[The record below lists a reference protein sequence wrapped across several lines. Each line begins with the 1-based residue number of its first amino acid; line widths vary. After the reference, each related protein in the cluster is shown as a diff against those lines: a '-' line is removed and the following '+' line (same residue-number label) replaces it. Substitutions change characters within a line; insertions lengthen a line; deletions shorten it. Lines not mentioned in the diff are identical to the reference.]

1 MKKKIKKILE
11 KDDSYDTELNMKNEQ
26 LNILKNNNEKIIDL
40 NEKKFQYYENEIT
53 MLKDKIEHLLNLSNT
68 ELKKNLKNNNIVG
81 RNTNNEIINKSIS
94 KLMSAV
100 NDHIEEQ
107 NMDNQLI
114 INKLIQEKEI
124 ESKNDKTI
132 IRKLVEIKE
141 KNKEL
146 QKKSNKANS
155 IIKTLQEQIMELK
168 PYHDLINNIS
178 NIKCIKCNKYFTL
191 EKYKQ
196 HKNNC
201 YLSNSLASKK
211 DIDISF
217 NSKLKPEK
225 LNIRILKGKI
235 KNESSGHPYL
245 EYIIEVNYNNTQTWR
260 LGKKFSDFTKLY
272 NILNTEYKE
281 YIKIPISNIFIDLN
295 NSSNFGSFHENKI
308 MQLELFIN
316 DIVEMDMINR
326 SKPFIKFIEFDKYYD
341 ESNDTLLGIKQKS
354 KQHKENNYY
363 NINNN
368 NFQQSNIIDS
378 NQMIYSKKKYV
389 EIDDNFED

>member
-1 MKKKIKKILE
+1 
-11 KDDSYDTELNMKNEQ
+11 MKNEQ

-132 IRKLVEIKE
+132 IRKLVEIKK

-168 PYHDLINNIS
+168 PYHDLIN
-178 NIKCIKCNKYFTL
+178 Y
-191 EKYKQ
+191 
-196 HKNNC
+196 
-201 YLSNSLASKK
+201 
-211 DIDISF
+211 
-217 NSKLKPEK
+217 
-225 LNIRILKGKI
+225 
-235 KNESSGHPYL
+235 
-245 EYIIEVNYNNTQTWR
+245 
-260 LGKKFSDFTKLY
+260 
-272 NILNTEYKE
+272 
-281 YIKIPISNIFIDLN
+281 
-295 NSSNFGSFHENKI
+295 
-308 MQLELFIN
+308 
-316 DIVEMDMINR
+316 
-326 SKPFIKFIEFDKYYD
+326 
-341 ESNDTLLGIKQKS
+341 
-354 KQHKENNYY
+354 
-363 NINNN
+363 
-368 NFQQSNIIDS
+368 
-378 NQMIYSKKKYV
+378 
-389 EIDDNFED
+389 

>member
-1 MKKKIKKILE
+1 
-11 KDDSYDTELNMKNEQ
+11 MKNEQ

-368 NFQQSNIIDS
+368 NFQQSNNIDS

>member
-1 MKKKIKKILE
+1 
-11 KDDSYDTELNMKNEQ
+11 
-26 LNILKNNNEKIIDL
+26 
-40 NEKKFQYYENEIT
+40 
-53 MLKDKIEHLLNLSNT
+53 
-68 ELKKNLKNNNIVG
+68 
-81 RNTNNEIINKSIS
+81 
-94 KLMSAV
+94 
-100 NDHIEEQ
+100 
-107 NMDNQLI
+107 
-114 INKLIQEKEI
+114 
-124 ESKNDKTI
+124 
-132 IRKLVEIKE
+132 
-141 KNKEL
+141 
-146 QKKSNKANS
+146 
-155 IIKTLQEQIMELK
+155 MELK

-368 NFQQSNIIDS
+368 NFQQSNNIDS